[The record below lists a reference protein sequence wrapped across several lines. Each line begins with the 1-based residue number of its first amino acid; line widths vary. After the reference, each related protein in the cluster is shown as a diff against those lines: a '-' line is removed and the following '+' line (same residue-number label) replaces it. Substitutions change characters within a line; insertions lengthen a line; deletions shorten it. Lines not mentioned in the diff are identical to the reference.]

1 MNFHVVSL
9 EKKFWKNTLSTQSKV
24 ICLFQF
30 SVKVEGCAINCA
42 GGVGILL
49 PFLPSPREFHSS
61 LWISIGTRP
70 SSNWKAEEEEEW
82 GGISSH
88 PWNTTPKFIWDL
100 KLYILLKTLNSD
112 SRGGERESFSSTLR
126 KLVTTFMDLGNG
138 NTFRVLNRAP
148 DSQNSKKSQHFGSR
162 TLIWFPLETFLHYS
176 KKPKKR

>member
-112 SRGGERESFSSTLR
+112 SRGERESFSSTLR

-138 NTFRVLNRAP
+138 NTFRVLKRAP
-148 DSQNSKKSQHFGSR
+148 DSQN
-162 TLIWFPLETFLHYS
+162 
-176 KKPKKR
+176 PKKISTLRK